1 MSFSNQFKNPEGIQG
16 YISNE
21 CPRIDA
27 YWLLGDA
34 SSVTVKGIFVR
45 RDGKQTGIAISTT
58 VPIGDATNNP
68 VQLGA
73 IPEDAVGFIGNTSGG
88 LRMGLNLGPVVDT
101 ALFNDLKANFANYP
115 LVAAG
120 SALNFGSVAVV

>member
-58 VPIGDATNNP
+58 VPIGDGTINP

-115 LVAAG
+115 LVTAG
-120 SALNFGSVAVV
+120 NALNFGSVAVV